1 MEQEK
6 FENLEELLRQPVFR
20 HFARLCE
27 IPHPSFKEK
36 ALSDRVFQWA
46 KEKGFA
52 VRQDEWNNVLL
63 RKPASPGYENRP
75 GVMLQAHLDM
85 VCQKAKGVD
94 HDFLKDPIH
103 LELDGDILSTGGRT
117 TLGPMTAS
125 EWPWLW
131 LSWKRIPSPTRNWK
145 SC

>member
-103 LELDGDILSTGGRT
+103 LELDGDILSTGDRT
-117 TLGPMTAS
+117 TLGADDGIGVALALALL
-125 EWPWLW
+125 E
-131 LSWKRIPSPTRNWK
+131 LSLIHI
-145 SC
+145 